1 MTLREVIQSAAA
13 RLSEI
18 SDTAR
23 LDAELIAAHA
33 LGTSRETLL
42 LQYLDSETPA
52 GFDELVA
59 RREQG
64 EPIAYIVG
72 HRDFWTIR
80 LQVAPGVL
88 IPRPDSETLIE
99 AAVAHFGWEGP
110 KRVLDLGTGSGALLL
125 AALDQWPTATGLGV
139 DRSELAVE
147 IARGNV
153 TQLGMED
160 RARIVLSDWDERVE
174 GRFELILCNPPYIA
188 DEDVLP
194 VSVSQYEPATALFAG
209 PDGLADYLRLAPGI
223 ERLLAPGGLALF
235 EIGASQGIAVSDI
248 FSTLGYRTRIIK
260 DLAARDR
267 CVVVEA

>member
-1 MTLREVIQSAAA
+1 MTLREAIASAAA

-23 LDAELIAAHA
+23 LDAELLAAHA
-33 LGTSRETLL
+33 FGITRETLL
-42 LQYLDSETPA
+42 LRHLDSEAPI

-64 EPIAYIVG
+64 EPVAYIVG

-80 LQVAPGVL
+80 LEVAPGVL

-125 AALDQWPTATGLGV
+125 AALDQWPSATGLGV
-139 DRSELAVE
+139 DRSEEAVE

-153 TQLGMED
+153 AQLGMEG

-174 GRFELILCNPPYIA
+174 GRFDLILCNPPYIA
-188 DEDVLP
+188 DDEVLP
-194 VSVSQYEPATALFAG
+194 VSVSRYEPATALFAG
-209 PDGLADYLRLAPGI
+209 PEGLADYRKLAPGI
-223 ERLLAPGGLALF
+223 DRLLMPGGLALF
-235 EIGASQGIAVSDI
+235 EIGASQGPAVSDI
-248 FSTLGYRTRIIK
+248 FAALGHKTRIIK

-267 CVVVEA
+267 CVVVQA